1 MYLSYDEYK
10 AYGGKLDETTY
21 NDFEFEAESIVD
33 YYTFNRL
40 KNDTVIS
47 EPVKRLIFTLIDI
60 AQKKEATLQL
70 GVNSSPSNSN
80 AGDVYITRQANDG
93 VDTSYNSMSAAS
105 LYQLCKQETSRA
117 VQRYLAQVVNQAGHK
132 VLYRGLYPGE

>member
-21 NDFEFEAESIVD
+21 NEFAFEAESIVD

-47 EPVKRLIFTLIDI
+47 EPVKRLVFALIDI
-60 AQKKEATLQL
+60 AQKREATLGL
-70 GVNSSPSNSN
+70 GVSSSNSN

-93 VDTSYNSMSAAS
+93 VDTTYNSMSASS

-117 VQRYLAQVVNQAGHK
+117 VKRYLAQVVNQAGQK
-132 VLYRGLYPGE
+132 VLYKGLYPGE

>member
-1 MYLSYDEYK
+1 MYLSYSEYQE
-10 AYGGKLDETTY
+10 YGGKLDETTY
-21 NDFEFEAESIVD
+21 NEFEFEAESIVD

-47 EPVKRLIFTLIDI
+47 EPVKRLIFALIDI
-60 AQKKEATLQL
+60 AQKKEATLGL
-70 GVNSSPSNSN
+70 GVSSSHSG
-80 AGDVYITRQANDG
+80 ASDVYITRQANDG
-93 VDTSYNSMSAAS
+93 VDTTYNSMSASS
-105 LYQLCKQETSRA
+105 LYQLCKQETSRV

>member
-1 MYLSYDEYK
+1 MYLSYSEYQE
-10 AYGGKLDETTY
+10 YGGKLDETTY
-21 NDFEFEAESIVD
+21 NEFEFEAESIVD

-47 EPVKRLIFTLIDI
+47 EPVKRLIFALIDI
-60 AQKKEATLQL
+60 AQKKEATLGL
-70 GVNSSPSNSN
+70 GVSSSNSN

-93 VDTSYNSMSAAS
+93 VDTTYNSMSASS

-117 VQRYLAQVVNQAGHK
+117 VKRYLAQVVNQAGHK

>member
-10 AYGGKLDETTY
+10 DYGGTLEETTY
-21 NDFEFEAESIVD
+21 NKFVFEAESIVD

-47 EPVKRLIFTLIDI
+47 EPVKRLVFALIEV
-60 AQKKEATLQL
+60 AAKKEATLAL
-70 GVNSSPSNSN
+70 GVSSSNPGS

-93 VDTSYNSMSAAS
+93 VDTTYNSMSAS
-105 LYQLCKQETSRA
+105 TLYQLCRQETSKLI
-117 VQRYLAQVVNQAGHK
+117 QRYLSQVINQAGQK